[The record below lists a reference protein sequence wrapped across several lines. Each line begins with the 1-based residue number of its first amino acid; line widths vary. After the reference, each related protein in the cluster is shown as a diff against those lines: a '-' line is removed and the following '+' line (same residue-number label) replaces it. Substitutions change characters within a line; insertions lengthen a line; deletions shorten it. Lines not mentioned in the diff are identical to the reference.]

1 MYALVTDLPTFGSDW
16 LYLNVD
22 EERLGTFSITPVGV
36 TWASMKSLYFG
47 ESEGHLHYTDFCW
60 YATSLSMY
68 EMKSDYSGWFVK
80 YRIDLAPIA
89 KVFPE
94 MKIFNYYHKHDYEV
108 VVLSLVR
115 RENFW
120 ENSFLVLKIPCK
132 VIRYN
137 VVDRSFKLLWDFG
150 VTLNLYEIDGWA
162 LGDYKVCPNMGPVLC
177 TKLQHAVGQ
186 VDSSYQVL
194 NKIWSQVTLLK
205 EVHPGAAKWQNTA
218 MPWFKE
224 LSIIFG
230 KDRATGNLAEN
241 LVDVVEEL
249 NKEAD
254 ADELSGQ
261 DGMQPSAHSDES
273 TSKKRKKGNVDSLLE
288 AVYAASDRLA
298 NQFEAST
305 KLLIAAEQDMIE
317 KKKQLNEEISKIP
330 GLQVLEKLQVA
341 KKIAKDE
348 DLMILFFAAPAEE
361 RSVFVQA
368 ILDDQICIKS
378 PFILFLGIFDP
389 TNLFLFLIVTHCYCM
404 VYYLQV

>member
-1 MYALVTDLPTFGSDW
+1 MLYISILYALIV
-16 LYLNVD
+16 
-22 EERLGTFSITPVGV
+22 
-36 TWASMKSLYFG
+36 
-47 ESEGHLHYTDFCW
+47 
-60 YATSLSMY
+60 
-68 EMKSDYSGWFVK
+68 
-80 YRIDLAPIA
+80 
-89 KVFPE
+89 
-94 MKIFNYYHKHDYEV
+94 
-108 VVLSLVR
+108 
-115 RENFW
+115 
-120 ENSFLVLKIPCK
+120 
-132 VIRYN
+132 
-137 VVDRSFKLLWDFG
+137 
-150 VTLNLYEIDGWA
+150 
-162 LGDYKVCPNMGPVLC
+162 
-177 TKLQHAVGQ
+177 Q
-186 VDSSYQVL
+186 
-194 NKIWSQVTLLK
+194 
-205 EVHPGAAKWQNTA
+205 VHPGAAKWQNTA

-288 AVYAASDRLA
+288 AVYAASDRIA

-368 ILDDQICIKS
+368 ILDDQI
-378 PFILFLGIFDP
+378 
-389 TNLFLFLIVTHCYCM
+389 
-404 VYYLQV
+404 